1 MSSLV
6 LLGEDFSFEA
16 LVSTPVGLLDPR
28 TLGPSDPRTEGKSVK
43 LTPMPSSLFL
53 RSTVSAGWADCA
65 ATVGARRD

>member
-16 LVSTPVGLLDPR
+16 GVSTPA
-28 TLGPSDPRTEGKSVK
+28 GPSDPRTEGKSVK